1 MANQLSTYVEQQ
13 LIPVVFKGASC
24 PAAPTGLVLRL
35 YSTAVSDSGGGTEL
49 SGNGYAPISLS
60 GLLSAPTISGS
71 DVIVTNTADIISAT
85 ATGTWATASYWGIT
99 DGSANLLAFGA
110 VTSPKT
116 IATGENW
123 ACLAGELDITFSGAA
138 STAVK
143 SAVMSWVFAGSTF
156 TPTTVTQFA
165 LYDGTDTEIS
175 TSGTGYSRQAI
186 TLGSVTDNGDGRH
199 YVTNTN
205 AVSLTAT
212 GSWGTVAKIGG
223 LTSGGV
229 VITYG
234 ATTEAKSYTTGE
246 TFSLPISGFK
256 MGIG

>member
-13 LIPVVFKGASC
+13 LIPVIFKGASC

-35 YSTAVSDSGGGTEL
+35 YSTAVSDGGGGTEL

-71 DVIVTNTADIISAT
+71 DVVVTNSADIISAT
-85 ATGTWATASYWGIT
+85 ATGSWATASYWGIT
-99 DGSANLLAFGA
+99 DGSANLLAFGS

-116 IATGENW
+116 IASGENW
-123 ACLAGELDITFSGAA
+123 ACLAGELDITLSGAA

-143 SAVMSWVFAGSTF
+143 SAVMSWVFAATTF
-156 TPTTVTQFA
+156 TPTTVSQFA
-165 LYDGTDTEIS
+165 LYDATDTEIS
-175 TSGTGYSRQAI
+175 TSGTNYSRQAI

-199 YVTNTN
+199 YVANTN
-205 AVSLTAT
+205 AVSVTASA
-212 GSWGTVAKIGG
+212 SWGTVARIGG

-234 ATTEAKSYTTGE
+234 ATTEPQPYPTGE
-246 TFSLPISGFK
+246 AFNLPISAFK
-256 MGIG
+256 MGLG